1 MFLGKDVLE
10 ICRRFTWED
19 TCRCVISI
27 KLLCNF
33 IEIALRH
40 GCSPVNLRYIFRAPF
55 PKNTSGRLLLWVLL
69 LRQNH
74 WEIIMAW
81 VKIFFIFQSKFHCVK
96 SVQTWSFFWSLFSCI
111 RTEYGYLLRKSSYLV
126 WIQEKTNQ
134 RKLRIWSFFMKFSI

>member
-19 TCRCVISI
+19 TCRDVISI
-27 KLLCNF
+27 KWLCNF

-40 GCSPVNLRYIFRAPF
+40 GCSPVNLRYIFRTPF

-96 SVQTWSFFWSLFSCI
+96 SVQTRSFFWSLFSCI

-126 WIQEKTNQ
+126 SIQEKTNQ